1 MGRIGKKLISA
12 LPDLWVTKT
21 VNGEPVSKPQKLSAG
36 ELSSFFSDQH
46 NSDEGNPRLRFNE
59 MTLVPELDGVP
70 IPVPEAEL
78 LYVQVSKRGG
88 DISQKHAQDAIRDA
102 AFDSASTRSRSI

>member
-12 LPDLWVTKT
+12 LPDLWVTKK

-46 NSDEGNPRLRFNE
+46 NSDEGHPRLRFNE

-70 IPVPEAEL
+70 IPVTEAKL
-78 LYVQVSKRGG
+78 LYVQISKKCGEKEY
-88 DISQKHAQDAIRDA
+88 S
-102 AFDSASTRSRSI
+102 SL